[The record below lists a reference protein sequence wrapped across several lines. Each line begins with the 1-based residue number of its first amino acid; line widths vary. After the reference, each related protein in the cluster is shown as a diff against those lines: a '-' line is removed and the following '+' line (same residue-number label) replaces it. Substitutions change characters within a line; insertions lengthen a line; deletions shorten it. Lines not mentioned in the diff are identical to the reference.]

1 MLGCQQSLT
10 LRIWTVFWWLS
21 NTKGLLTHCFRELA
35 CSILAM
41 GFVDFVRPGSRK
53 NNIGFYL
60 PIALAKAETSGLRVI
75 KWLSHRSI
83 IYFPFTDTPNQIH
96 MNAWYQWYSFT
107 SWWYPMKSPNIIELW
122 YLLAKRSRDSLRNDE
137 SRCLAVLCRPEMTL
151 WDNQMVVLPWFFH
164 HHESVTIID
173 LCDVYIYI
181 CVYIYIY
188 IFDYLI
194 YGDFSCI
201 W

>member
-1 MLGCQQSLT
+1 
-10 LRIWTVFWWLS
+10 
-21 NTKGLLTHCFRELA
+21 
-35 CSILAM
+35 
-41 GFVDFVRPGSRK
+41 
-53 NNIGFYL
+53 
-60 PIALAKAETSGLRVI
+60 
-75 KWLSHRSI
+75 
-83 IYFPFTDTPNQIH
+83 

-181 CVYIYIY
+181 CVYIYIH
-188 IFDYLI
+188 IWLFD
-194 YGDFSCI
+194 I
-201 W
+201 WWL